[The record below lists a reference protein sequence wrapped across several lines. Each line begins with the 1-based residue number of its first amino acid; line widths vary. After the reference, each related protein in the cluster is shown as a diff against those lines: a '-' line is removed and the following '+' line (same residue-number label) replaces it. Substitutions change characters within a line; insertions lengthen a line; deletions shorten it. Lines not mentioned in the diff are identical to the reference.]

1 MNQQQIEVF
10 IKGLEAACVKSTDL
24 DKVSK
29 IMSLEKQAQKLKD
42 ELDQV
47 WDMLARAMSVI
58 DDLTNLRPPCARTQ
72 QEIDDLIEGIHELE
86 GPQE

>member
-1 MNQQQIEVF
+1 MTPKAE
-10 IKGLEAACVKSTDL
+10 LEL
-24 DKVSK
+24 
-29 IMSLEKQAQKLKD
+29 
-42 ELDQV
+42 V

-86 GPQE
+86 GPQQ

>member
-1 MNQQQIEVF
+1 MNQQQ
-10 IKGLEAACVKSTDL
+10 
-24 DKVSK
+24 
-29 IMSLEKQAQKLKD
+29 
-42 ELDQV
+42 ELDQL

-72 QEIDDLIEGIHELE
+72 QEIDDLIDDIRELE

>member
-1 MNQQQIEVF
+1 MKTKEE
-10 IKGLEAACVKSTDL
+10 LE
-24 DKVSK
+24 
-29 IMSLEKQAQKLKD
+29 
-42 ELDQV
+42 QV

-72 QEIDDLIEGIHELE
+72 QEIDDLIEGIRDLE

>member
-1 MNQQQIEVF
+1 MNQQE
-10 IKGLEAACVKSTDL
+10 
-24 DKVSK
+24 
-29 IMSLEKQAQKLKD
+29 

-86 GPQE
+86 GPQQ

>member
-1 MNQQQIEVF
+1 MQFERTGGKANNMKTKE
-10 IKGLEAACVKSTDL
+10 
-24 DKVSK
+24 
-29 IMSLEKQAQKLKD
+29 

-58 DDLTNLRPPCARTQ
+58 DDLTNLRPPCSRTQ
-72 QEIDDLIEGIHELE
+72 QAIDDLLESIRELE

>member
-1 MNQQQIEVF
+1 MKPENE
-10 IKGLEAACVKSTDL
+10 LEL
-24 DKVSK
+24 
-29 IMSLEKQAQKLKD
+29 
-42 ELDQV
+42 V

-86 GPQE
+86 APQD

>member
-1 MNQQQIEVF
+1 MNQQQE
-10 IKGLEAACVKSTDL
+10 LE
-24 DKVSK
+24 
-29 IMSLEKQAQKLKD
+29 
-42 ELDQV
+42 QV

-72 QEIDDLIEGIHELE
+72 QEIDDLIEGIRELE

>member
-1 MNQQQIEVF
+1 MKPE
-10 IKGLEAACVKSTDL
+10 
-24 DKVSK
+24 
-29 IMSLEKQAQKLKD
+29 D

-72 QEIDDLIEGIHELE
+72 QAIDDLIEGIHELE
-86 GPQE
+86 GKQE

>member
-1 MNQQQIEVF
+1 M
-10 IKGLEAACVKSTDL
+10 
-24 DKVSK
+24 
-29 IMSLEKQAQKLKD
+29 KLQD

-72 QEIDDLIEGIHELE
+72 QEIDDLIESIAELE

>member
-1 MNQQQIEVF
+1 MKTKE
-10 IKGLEAACVKSTDL
+10 
-24 DKVSK
+24 
-29 IMSLEKQAQKLKD
+29 

-58 DDLTNLRPPCARTQ
+58 EDLTNFRPPHPRIQ

>member
-1 MNQQQIEVF
+1 MTPQQ
-10 IKGLEAACVKSTDL
+10 
-24 DKVSK
+24 
-29 IMSLEKQAQKLKD
+29 

-58 DDLTNLRPPCARTQ
+58 DDLTNLRPPCARIQ

-86 GPQE
+86 GVQ